1 MNVAPLP
8 ASHRLRMLF
17 RITFSYFRIHR
28 THTRTPSLAQ
38 TDDLPIAWF
47 FFSPLIF
54 ECLIA
59 DVLSVLFIGG
69 VIILDELISVYSL
82 YTLGLIY
89 IESELVDTAL
99 IISDF

>member
-1 MNVAPLP
+1 
-8 ASHRLRMLF
+8 MLF
-17 RITFSYFRIHR
+17 RITFYISVFTAH
-28 THTRTPSLAQ
+28 THTRSLAQ

-69 VIILDELISVYSL
+69 VIILDELISVYRL

-99 IISDF
+99 IISDFR

>member
-17 RITFSYFRIHR
+17 RITFYISVFTAH
-28 THTRTPSLAQ
+28 THTPSLAQ

-69 VIILDELISVYSL
+69 VIILDELISVYSH

>member
-1 MNVAPLP
+1 
-8 ASHRLRMLF
+8 MLF
-17 RITFSYFRIHR
+17 RITFYISVFTAH
-28 THTRTPSLAQ
+28 THTPSLAQ

-69 VIILDELISVYSL
+69 VIILDDLISVYSL

-89 IESELVDTAL
+89 IESELVDTTL

>member
-1 MNVAPLP
+1 
-8 ASHRLRMLF
+8 MLF
-17 RITFSYFRIHR
+17 RITFYISVFTAH
-28 THTRTPSLAQ
+28 THTPSLAQ

-59 DVLSVLFIGG
+59 DVLSVLFIGR

>member
-1 MNVAPLP
+1 
-8 ASHRLRMLF
+8 MLF
-17 RITFSYFRIHR
+17 RITFYISVF
-28 THTRTPSLAQ
+28 TAHTRTPSLAQ

-59 DVLSVLFIGG
+59 DVLSVLFIGR
-69 VIILDELISVYSL
+69 VIILDELISVYSH